1 MSILRPKFVTS
12 TFSPKK
18 KKYKKGEAKTF
29 KIKEQKPDSEDNSD
43 DPEEQKHLTV
53 DKVES
58 SGWKEEHEIFDN
70 GSESKFDKWAGLS
83 DLDRLNVLNS
93 PLEDRARVLAS
104 KISTSV
110 EDTMSEM
117 GRLAKLDYL
126 EKFELPENPTKI
138 IPLRLIHG
146 FTCLPL
152 KQQTDG
158 RINLITVWP
167 PTNRMSRWIYAIS
180 GSKTSLEFGFS

>member
-1 MSILRPKFVTS
+1 MSILRPKFNHHC

-18 KKYKKGEAKTF
+18 KKHKKGDAKTF

-70 GSESKFDKWAGLS
+70 GSESKFDKWVELS

-104 KISTSV
+104 KKSTSV

-117 GRLAKLDYL
+117 GRLVNLDYL
-126 EKFELPENPTKI
+126 KNLNCLK
-138 IPLRLIHG
+138 IPLKSSASFDTWLYLSS
-146 FTCLPL
+146 FEA
-152 KQQTDG
+152 
-158 RINLITVWP
+158 
-167 PTNRMSRWIYAIS
+167 TNRW
-180 GSKTSLEFGFS
+180 KN

>member
-18 KKYKKGEAKTF
+18 KKYKKGESKTF

-43 DPEEQKHLTV
+43 DPEQQKHLTV

-70 GSESKFDKWAGLS
+70 GVESKFDKWAGLS

-104 KISTSV
+104 KVSTS
-110 EDTMSEM
+110 
-117 GRLAKLDYL
+117 
-126 EKFELPENPTKI
+126 
-138 IPLRLIHG
+138 LRI
-146 FTCLPL
+146 
-152 KQQTDG
+152 Q
-158 RINLITVWP
+158 
-167 PTNRMSRWIYAIS
+167 
-180 GSKTSLEFGFS
+180 